1 MDGVGPNNEIN
12 TGCGCGEPGPSG
24 CDNACGST
32 AEVDECEVCG
42 GDNACLAIDK
52 LIIPDN
58 YNISSIYPNPFN
70 PITSIEYS
78 LPENADI
85 ELIVYNIHGRHIQT
99 LVQGFQTAGY
109 HSINWNASNYPS
121 GVYLIRLESS
131 NISFLASSGETGL
144 GQKIALI
151 HKAMLIK

>member
-1 MDGVGPNNEIN
+1 MDANN
-12 TGCGCGEPGPSG
+12 G
-24 CDNACGST
+24 AC
-32 AEVDECEVCG
+32 
-42 GDNACLAIDK
+42 NPMAIDK
-52 LIIPDN
+52 LLIPDN
-58 YNISSIYPNPFN
+58 YSISSIYPNPFN

-99 LVQGFQTAGY
+99 LVQGLQTAGY

-131 NISFLASSGETGL
+131 NFSFLSSSKETGL
-144 GQKIALI
+144 GKKIAQI
-151 HKAMLIK
+151 HKAVLIK